1 MSALGKVAVVRVVV
15 AGAAGR
21 LAPACISANLIRS
34 SSSRFFLAS
43 AQPMRAQARVARTGV
58 MCCVARGRSAAAST
72 RRIAINIA
80 NLMPRRTR
88 RVGVE
93 RTCWRRACMCML
105 CMLHVACY
113 MLHVH
118 VHVHEHVHVHVRVH
132 VACAC
137 ACACA
142 CNSPKGTQGGRS
154 RLPLIANALVPHPTS
169 CKHSPP
175 VL

>member
-93 RTCWRRACMCML
+93 RQGTCNLLAPCMHVHAV
-105 CMLHVACY
+105 HVACC
-113 MLHVH
+113 ML
-118 VHVHEHVHVHVRVH
+118 H

-137 ACACA
+137 ACA
-142 CNSPKGTQGGRS
+142 
-154 RLPLIANALVPHPTS
+154 
-169 CKHSPP
+169 
-175 VL
+175 